1 MKRLRKTLAIVLT
14 FVMLFSIPMTAYA
27 AQSQAAPLT
36 AIAIKSGSTAVSS
49 VTLYTNRTADQI
61 TKNEVPKN
69 SAEFNVVMGLKKAT
83 SSTTYTGSVVS
94 SISDRSVADVTL
106 APVDAKSYKLTVNAK
121 TSGTAIV
128 TIKDTLNPKRYK
140 KLKVVVKTYVSEI
153 TVSGCTVGVGG
164 SMKVDA
170 QADDEA
176 TSGALSYRLCDVS
189 GKAVRSNAY
198 ISVSSTGVVKGKKET
213 PNGVFGY
220 VLATAK
226 DGSKQT
232 AVIPVTVKKVD
243 TNWIRIKDTNNKDV
257 SAVSVA
263 LKTNPQA
270 DKNPTSTSTSAY
282 QINAVTKYAYKVG
295 LRTYYNDTDLSTITY
310 KTSNPDVATVDE
322 DGKVVAKG
330 NGKATIT
337 VVPVLGNKATAKVTV
352 TVTTDVEGITTALG
366 SGTSIE
372 LLAGKS
378 YSIAAKVSNADAS
391 NKKVS
396 YEIQSQTPD
405 VNTLKTKTV
414 VAVAS
419 NGKLVAK
426 NGGTAKVLV
435 KTSQSYKDGKISVPF
450 IKKTIDVKVVEPV
463 GSISAIIDGPT
474 VKPDFIVSSDKKS
487 ATVTTP
493 TGGFKSFSIASTVI
507 PRNSRVTVANTAVTY
522 SSSNGDVATVDEAG
536 IVTVSGKGSAVIT
549 ATAKDGSGK
558 KASIKVKSIVLSDE
572 ITLKNYV
579 TLSGNDY
586 YVAITKGQTFDLGA
600 STNAEATNTGVNIES
615 AKATTATT
623 VAVNSN
629 GKIKGLKVAKENA
642 VELIVSAKD
651 KKRSNTEDVSVFV
664 SVYDPAEVVPDAD
677 YTIID
682 NSTISSDDVAISKA
696 TPSVASITAKKGS
709 SAKLNVLTGATKD
722 GIVTKDIVSWTTS
735 NKAVV
740 SVALD
745 SSVARNKA
753 ATIKAVKNGT
763 AVVKAKLATGQYVTY
778 NVTVVNDDATQAAVN
793 DTKIAAAISSENRD
807 WLGLKPSY
815 DKVNNDLFIEV
826 NATWMNVLDIA
837 NTGVKT
843 IIRDL
848 YEKDFKEATIV
859 YDKYQNGLTNT
870 YVLTKENYKV
880 IVTKNNVPFG
890 EYDMLGMDAFLEDL
904 VNAEYPD
911 RDDAG
916 YHRLDGTVVTVASMK
931 KSGTPAVTY
940 YDNHKLV
947 FGMAPW
953 LQAMLDD
960 QEPMM
965 YVDDVNQKAAELGL
979 LQATYDEA
987 SNTTT
992 FEINNADKSLAGIYE
1007 SLSGN
1012 DFNVNCTSAHV
1023 KAVDLY
1029 SGTDKVVF
1037 EKSYNGQVELYDIF
1051 GEFVQAAADKNP
1063 SKTKLGQTDGIVIT
1077 FTFNDVDAYRGRD
1090 RVVTQTMKFFV
1101 TEQVLDSKLD
1111 KVIETAL
1118 VDLNTNMDE
1127 LGESSYSASTNV
1139 VTNTFFET
1147 GNMEEDVITLRD
1159 SGLFNM
1165 FNKVINNPEFPVESA
1180 KVVAPTGKI
1189 TNLTKAQLEEIS
1201 EITLGLALFDTKLKF
1216 KDLVGTS
1223 SRIEV
1228 TYKMASGK
1236 LATMKYEVKYAFEAL
1251 SDVDVDEYL
1260 LEAEA
1265 NTSVSGNVA
1274 YSPNTN
1280 EVTVTTLL
1288 GNDAVMN
1295 GELENSGV
1303 VNFVKESFN
1312 LFKAKK
1318 VTAQSAPTVDGK
1330 VKSVTTT
1337 WDETK
1342 LATLSAKDIAD
1353 ALVGT
1358 ATTNFSQV
1366 ECGDQVRFATVTME
1380 TVMGTKFT
1388 YKVYFKVFEPK

>member
-1 MKRLRKTLAIVLT
+1 MGMKRLRKTLAVVLT

-36 AIAIKSGSTAVSS
+36 AIAIKSGSKAVSS

-61 TKNEVPKN
+61 TNDEVSKN

-121 TSGTAIV
+121 TPGTAIV

-140 KLKVVVKTYVSEI
+140 KLKVVVKTYVS
-153 TVSGCTVGVGG
+153 TVSSSDCTVGVGG

-170 QADDEA
+170 FADVNA
-176 TSGALSYRLCDVS
+176 TDKTFTYRLCDVS
-189 GKAVRSNAY
+189 GNAVRSNTY
-198 ISVSSTGVVKGKKET
+198 ISVSSKGVVSGKKAT
-213 PNGVFGY
+213 PEGAFGY

-243 TNWIRIKDTNNKDV
+243 TNWIRIKDTNNKNV

-270 DKNPTSTSTSAY
+270 DKNPKSTSTSAY

-295 LRTYYNDTDLSTITY
+295 SKTYYNNTDLSTITY

-337 VVPVLGNKATAKVTV
+337 VVPVLGNKASAKVTV
-352 TVTTDVEGITTALG
+352 SVTTDVEGITTALG
-366 SGTSIE
+366 NETSIE
-372 LLAGKS
+372 LLAGQS

-463 GSISAIIDGPT
+463 GSISAIIDDPT

-493 TGGFKSFSIASTVI
+493 TGGSMIFSIKSTVK
-507 PRNSRVTVANTAVTY
+507 PRNSRVTVANEAVEY
-522 SSSNGDVATVDEAG
+522 SSSNGDVATVDADG
-536 IVTVSGKGSAVIT
+536 NVTVSGKGSAVIT

-558 KASIKVKSIVLSDE
+558 KASIKVKSIVLSDS
-572 ITLKNYV
+572 IGVKNA

-600 STNAEATNTGVNIES
+600 STNAEATNTGVNIKS
-615 AKATTATT
+615 TKATT
-623 VAVNSN
+623 VAVNSK
-629 GKIKGLKVAKENA
+629 GTIKGLKAANEENA

-651 KKRSNTEDVSVFV
+651 KKRSNTEDKSVFV

-677 YTIID
+677 YTISD

-722 GIVTKDIVSWTTS
+722 GIATKDIVSWTTS

-778 NVTVVNDDATQAAVN
+778 KVTVVNDDATQAAVN

-859 YDKYQNGLTNT
+859 YDKYQNGPANT
-870 YVLTKENYKV
+870 YVLTKENNKV
-880 IVTKNNVPFG
+880 IVTKNSDPFG
-890 EYDMLGMDAFLEDL
+890 KYDMLGMDAFLEDL

-911 RDDAG
+911 RKDGD

-1029 SGTDKVVF
+1029 SGTNKVVF
-1037 EKSYNGQVELYDIF
+1037 EKSYDGQVEIYDIF
-1051 GEFVQAAADKNP
+1051 GEFVQAAADKDP
-1063 SKTKLGQTDGIVIT
+1063 SITKLGQTDGIVIT
-1077 FTFNDVDAYRGRD
+1077 FTFNDVDAYRGRN

-1101 TEQVLDSKLD
+1101 TEKVLDAKLD

-1147 GNMEEDVITLRD
+1147 GNMEEEVITLRD

-1165 FNKVINNPEFPVESA
+1165 FNMVINNQEFPVESA

-1189 TNLTKAQLEEIS
+1189 TNLTKAQLEGIS

-1251 SDVDVDEYL
+1251 SDTDVDEYL
-1260 LEAEA
+1260 LEAMEK
-1265 NTSVSGNVA
+1265 TSVSDNVA
-1274 YSPNTN
+1274 YSPDTN
-1280 EVTVTTLL
+1280 EVTVTTLS

-1312 LFKAKK
+1312 LSKAKK
-1318 VTAQSAPTVDGK
+1318 VTVQSAPTVDGK

-1342 LATLSAKDIAD
+1342 IAALSAGQIAD

-1388 YKVYFKVFEPK
+1388 YKVYFKVAETT